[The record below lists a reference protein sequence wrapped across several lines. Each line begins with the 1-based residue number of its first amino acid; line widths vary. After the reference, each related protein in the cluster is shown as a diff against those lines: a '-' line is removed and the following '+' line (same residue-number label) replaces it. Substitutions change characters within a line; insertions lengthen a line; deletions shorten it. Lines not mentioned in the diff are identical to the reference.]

1 MTKETVKTEKAT
13 VYEVG
18 FHIVPAVSP
27 EKLSE
32 EVDAIKAVLGKGGAV
47 IISEEF
53 PKLRNLAYTLMKI
66 IGPARH
72 KYDTAYFGWIKYEM
86 SPDFAGDVKKA
97 LDANEKIL
105 RYLIVKTVRENT
117 LYGPKILPE
126 EKYET
131 VKAEDI
137 KEVKETKEIPI
148 TSAEELDKSIDKL
161 VI

>member
-27 EKLSE
+27 ETLPK
-32 EVDAIKAVLGKGGAV
+32 EVDAIKAILGKAGAV
-47 IISEEF
+47 VISEES
-53 PKLRNLAYTLMKI
+53 PKLRNLAYTLVKI
-66 IGPARH
+66 IGPTRH

-86 SPDFAGDVKKA
+86 SPDFAMDVKKA
-97 LDANEKIL
+97 LDADEKIL

-117 LYGPKILPE
+117 LYGTKILPDE
-126 EKYET
+126 QQEM
-131 VKAEDI
+131 VKTDDI
-137 KEVKETKEIPI
+137 KEIKEPKEIPI

>member
-1 MTKETVKTEKAT
+1 MTKETVKTEEAS

-32 EVDAIKAVLGKGGAV
+32 EVDAIKAVLGKSGAV

-53 PKLRNLAYTLMKI
+53 PKLRNLAYTLVKT

-72 KYDTAYFGWIKYEM
+72 KYDTAYFGWIKYET
-86 SPDFAGDVKKA
+86 SPDFAADIKKA

-105 RYLIVKTVRENT
+105 RYLIIKTVRENT
-117 LYGPKILPE
+117 LYGSKILPE
-126 EKYET
+126 EKREEAKT
-131 VKAEDI
+131 DGLKDV
-137 KEVKETKEIPI
+137 KEVPL
-148 TSAEELDKSIDKL
+148 TSREDLDKSIDKL
-161 VI
+161 VV

>member
-1 MTKETVKTEKAT
+1 MTKETVKTAEAT

-27 EKLSE
+27 EKLPE
-32 EVDAIKAVLGKGGAV
+32 KVDAIKAILGQSGAT

-53 PKLRNLAYTLMKI
+53 PKLRNLAYMLMKI
-66 IGPARH
+66 IGPTRH

-86 SPDFAGDVKKA
+86 SPDFATDVKKA
-97 LDANEKIL
+97 LDTDEKIL

-117 LYGPKILPE
+117 LYGTKILPE
-126 EKYET
+126 GERET
-131 VKAEDI
+131 VKTDDI
-137 KEVKETKEIPI
+137 KEVKRPKEMPI